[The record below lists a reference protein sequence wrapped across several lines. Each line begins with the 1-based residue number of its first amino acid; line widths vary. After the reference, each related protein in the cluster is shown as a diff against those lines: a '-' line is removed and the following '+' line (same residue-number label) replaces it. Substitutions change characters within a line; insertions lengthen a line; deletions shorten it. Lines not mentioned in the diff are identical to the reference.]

1 MASPN
6 KSAVHLFCTVVDN
19 YGDAGVCLRL
29 ARHYARQGADTTL
42 IIDKPELIDQ
52 MMPNWRS
59 EPRLSVQTQTPN
71 LHEYFKGHSQSD
83 RPADSGSDLD
93 SGAVESSELTVIEA
107 FQFDAPLDYRV
118 AIQELYA
125 SGTTVQRMTL
135 DYLATEP
142 WAASHQGLMSP
153 DLEVGRVLA
162 ERGLTANSTG
172 PAATRKWFAPS
183 FDIQGF
189 PLIHDDF
196 MEATPE
202 QRQQMRA
209 RLGATQE
216 DDFLVMA
223 FGYPDAPWDE
233 LKQAFDTHG
242 LPPGYQR
249 AVFWHPNGLELTQDQ
264 FDIALQACDLNF
276 VRGEDSFVRAHWAA
290 ASRWQV
296 PFVWQPYRQDGQAHA
311 DKLNGWLDQLQERV
325 GNLEAYRAFT
335 WSFNGLAETPDP
347 SSSYQTLIH
356 HWLDMSEKL
365 SRFGRD
371 LVRDPT
377 TDKPPHDLLR

>member
-6 KSAVHLFCTVVDN
+6 RSAVHLFCTVVDN

-29 ARHYARQGADTTL
+29 ARHYARRGADTTL
-42 IIDKPELIDQ
+42 VIDKPELIDQ
-52 MMPNWRS
+52 MMPNWRQ
-59 EPRLSVQTQTPN
+59 EPRLSVQTTAPDPQDF
-71 LHEYFKGHSQSD
+71 LRGLSHSD
-83 RPADSGSDLD
+83 RPANSGSGLC
-93 SGAVESSELTVIEA
+93 SSAVESSELTVIEA
-107 FQFDAPLDYRV
+107 FQHDAPLVYRV
-118 AIQELYA
+118 ALEEFHA
-125 SGTTVQRMTL
+125 SGTTVQRITL

-142 WAASHQGLMSP
+142 WATSHQALVSP
-153 DLEVGRVLA
+153 DLEVKRVLA

-183 FDIQGF
+183 FDGQGF
-189 PLIHDDF
+189 PLIRSDF
-196 MEATPE
+196 IEASE
-202 QRQQMRA
+202 AQRSQMRR
-209 RLGATQE
+209 RLGAASS

-233 LKQAFDTHG
+233 LTQAFDTNG
-242 LPPGYQR
+242 LPPGFQR
-249 AVFWHPNGLELTQDQ
+249 AVFWHPKGLELTQDQ

-311 DKLNGWLDQLQERV
+311 DKLNGWLDQLQAKV
-325 GNLEAYRAFT
+325 GDLEAYRAFT
-335 WSFNGLAETPDP
+335 WSFNGLAETLGP
-347 SSSYQTLIH
+347 SSSYQTLVH
-356 HWLDMSEKL
+356 HWLDISEKL

-371 LVRDPT
+371 LARDST
-377 TDKPPHDLLR
+377 TDKPLHDLLR